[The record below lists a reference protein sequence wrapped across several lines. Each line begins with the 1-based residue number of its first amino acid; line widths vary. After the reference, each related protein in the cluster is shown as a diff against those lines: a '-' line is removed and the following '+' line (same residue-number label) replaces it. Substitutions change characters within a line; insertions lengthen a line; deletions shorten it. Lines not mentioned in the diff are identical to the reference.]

1 MSKKVLF
8 TFAGGH
14 DPIGKENDGPILH
27 ICRHNHPEKI
37 YLILTKEMKKI
48 HESENVY
55 EKAIHANLNYKPT
68 IIPVKTDIEDAHH
81 FDAFFD
87 IINEVFGMII
97 QHDSDAQILVNISSG
112 TPQMTSNLI
121 TYIINS
127 TELDLVPIQVS
138 TPENKSNYHNEE
150 KYKNYDAVEAAKKN
164 KDNNTNPEPPK
175 RIEYPDLTRYMR
187 IKVRNQIINLLSK
200 YEYEMSLK
208 LLNLTT
214 FEKSNEIKTILN
226 YANER
231 KHLKGIRANEI
242 LTKHQLTLP
251 KELLYFPQ
259 DPTVN
264 DIPLWYRVVD
274 YFTLAMAKQKSLDI
288 AGYILMLE
296 PLAVNLYLSILK
308 DLEISSTSFFN
319 LFTNI
324 VSDKK
329 AEPRYKLDGNKV
341 SKNCPDLATKINKKF
356 KNDYDYHR
364 DISLKLLSIVIGH
377 ALEKDAKLSSKF
389 DKKDLAAL
397 DNIFLIESKKNSSGA
412 IKTVKDVRNLLAHS
426 LTTYNQTDF
435 QKTVQ
440 RDIESINNALTN
452 FLSKYYTKIGYSE
465 QMLHF
470 YDNINKEILKL
481 LEEENCDSTGH
492 SQ

>member
-37 YLILTKEMKKI
+37 YLILTKEMKKV
-48 HESENVY
+48 HEKENIY
-55 EKAIHANLNYKPT
+55 EKAIHANLNYKPI
-68 IIPVKTDIEDAHH
+68 IIPIKTDIEDAHH

-87 IINEVFGMII
+87 VINKVFEMIR
-97 QHDSDAQILVNISSG
+97 QNDSDAQILINISSG

-138 TPENKSNYHNEE
+138 TPENKSNFHNEE

-164 KDNNTNPEPPK
+164 KDNQTNPEQPK

-187 IKVRNQIINLLSK
+187 IKVRSQIKNLLSK
-200 YEYEMSLK
+200 YEYEMSLN

-242 LTKHQLTLP
+242 LTRHQITLP
-251 KELLYFPQ
+251 KDLLYFPQ
-259 DPTVN
+259 DPSVN
-264 DIPLWYRVVD
+264 DIPLWYRVAD

-329 AEPRYKLDGNKV
+329 KEPRYKLDKNKV
-341 SKNCPDLATKINKKF
+341 YKNCPDLATRISKEF
-356 KNDYDYHR
+356 KNDYDYRR
-364 DISLKLLSIVIGH
+364 DISLKLLSIIIRH

-389 DKKDLAAL
+389 DKKDLDTL
-397 DNIFLIESKKNSSGA
+397 DSIFLIESPKNTSDA

-426 LTTYNQTDF
+426 LTTYNKSDF
-435 QKTVQ
+435 QKAVQ
-440 RDIESINNALTN
+440 RDIESINKALN
-452 FLSKYYTKIGYSE
+452 DFFKKYYTRLGYRE
-465 QMLHF
+465 EMLHF
-470 YDNINKEILKL
+470 YDNINEEILKL
-481 LEEENCDSTGH
+481 LEEEK
-492 SQ
+492 